1 MSRIEVALRLSGNL
15 PPTEDLTQR
24 LGQFP
29 SQALRRGDRLSKR
42 RVQPV
47 DLWLLVLGQW
57 DSDWA
62 MAAIETELVTMADRL
77 AEMSEVLA
85 GLDRG
90 ECQADLYVSLIC
102 DTDRAGFGLPAL
114 LVEGAAAAGLS
125 IQCSILVMDDGDEL
139 DATVS
144 RSVPEV
150 LPVSV

>member
-15 PPTEDLTQR
+15 PSTEDLTQR

-29 SQALRRGDRLSKR
+29 TQALRRGDRLSKR

-57 DSDWA
+57 DSDGS
-62 MAAIETELVTMADRL
+62 MTAIEAQLVTMADRL
-77 AEMSEVLA
+77 AEMSEALA
-85 GLDRG
+85 ALDRG
-90 ECQADLYVSLIC
+90 ECQADLYISMIC
-102 DTDRAGFGLPAL
+102 DADRAGFGLPAL
-114 LVEGAAAAGLS
+114 LVGAAAAARLS
-125 IQCSILVMDDGDEL
+125 IQCSILVMDDGDES
-139 DATVS
+139 DEAVS